1 MAFLDNS
8 GDIILDTTLTDEG
21 RKRLARGNFR
31 VTQFALGDDEIN
43 YALYNINNPNEEDT
57 QILQTPILEAFTNN
71 MSSLNSKLVT
81 YSSADKLYLTVL
93 KLSEIN
99 SNSTTNT
106 QLSNFVIAVDSN
118 TEDNNESNT
127 PTTALGINTNG
138 QVQGVLFGRSVSKGL
153 NYIRVDSGLDSNELS
168 PGDSYPGTDKETAFK
183 IEIDNRLGIVSDKE
197 GNDASPVTIDNDGV
211 ATYVLS
217 RTGNSN
223 FVMDN
228 ASTEAGSGSQAIA
241 GPRGPYVEFKI
252 RAQLSLQQSN
262 YLFDTLGGTSG
273 TLTAYNAST
282 PSAKIVDSIIRVTGM
297 TTGYTIHIPI
307 RFVKL

>member
-8 GDIILDTTLTDEG
+8 GDIILDVVLTDEG

-43 YALYNINNPNEEDT
+43 YALYDIGAPNNEDV

-93 KLSEIN
+93 KLSTIDTN
-99 SNSTTNT
+99 SSLNT
-106 QLSNFVIAVDSN
+106 QFSNFVVAVDSN
-118 TEDNNESNT
+118 TEDNNESNS
-127 PTTALGINTNG
+127 PTTALGIGTNG
-138 QVQGVLFGRSVSKGL
+138 QVQGVLFGRSVSKGI
-153 NYIRVDSGLDSNELS
+153 NYIRVDSGLDSSELS
-168 PGDSYPGTDKETAFK
+168 PSDTYPGTDKETAFK
-183 IEIDNRLGIVSDKE
+183 IEIDNRLGIITDKQ

-211 ATYVLS
+211 ATYILS

-228 ASTEAGSGSQAIA
+228 TSTEAGTGSNAIA
-241 GPRGPYVEFKI
+241 GPRGPFIEFKI

-262 YLFDTLGGTSG
+262 YLFNTLGGTNTIMASYSG
-273 TLTAYNAST
+273 GSPTH
-282 PSAKIVDSIIRVTGM
+282 KIIDTVVRVTGM
-297 TTGYTIHIPI
+297 TTGYTIHIPV
-307 RFVKL
+307 RFAKL

>member
-43 YALYNINNPNEEDT
+43 YALYDITDPNNEDT

-93 KLSEIN
+93 KLSEID

-118 TEDNNESNT
+118 TEDNNESNS
-127 PTTALGINTNG
+127 PTTALGINTSG

-168 PGDSYPGTDKETAFK
+168 PGDTYPGTDKETAFK
-183 IEIDNRLGIVSDKE
+183 IEIDNRLGIISDKE
-197 GNDASPVTIDNDGV
+197 GNDSSPVTIDNDGV

-223 FVMDN
+223 FVKDN
-228 ASTEAGSGSQAIA
+228 TSVEAGSGSQAIA
-241 GPRGPYVEFKI
+241 GPRGPYIEFKI

-262 YLFDTLGGTSG
+262 YLFDTLGGTDN
-273 TLTAYNAST
+273 TLTAHDTTT
-282 PSAKIVDSIIRVTGM
+282 PTAKIVDSIIRVTGM

>member
-43 YALYNINNPNEEDT
+43 YALYNINNPNNEDT

-93 KLSEIN
+93 KLSEID

-118 TEDNNESNT
+118 TEDNNESNS
-127 PTTALGINTNG
+127 PTTALGINASG

-168 PGDSYPGTDKETAFK
+168 PGDTYPGTDKETAFK
-183 IEIDNRLGIVSDKE
+183 IEIDNRLGIISDKE
-197 GNDASPVTIDNDGV
+197 GNDSSPVTIDNDGV

-223 FVMDN
+223 FVKDN
-228 ASTEAGSGSQAIA
+228 TSVEAGSGSQAIA
-241 GPRGPYVEFKI
+241 GPRGPYIEFKI

-262 YLFDTLGGTSG
+262 YLFDTLGGTDN
-273 TLTAYNAST
+273 TLTAHDTTT
-282 PSAKIVDSIIRVTGM
+282 PTAKIVDSIIRVTGM

>member
-43 YALYNINNPNEEDT
+43 YALYNINNPNNEDT

-93 KLSEIN
+93 KLSEID

-118 TEDNNESNT
+118 TEDNNESNS
-127 PTTALGINTNG
+127 PTTALGINASG

-168 PGDSYPGTDKETAFK
+168 PGDTYPGTDKETAFK
-183 IEIDNRLGIVSDKE
+183 IEIDNRLGIISDKE
-197 GNDASPVTIDNDGV
+197 GNDSSPVTIDNDGV
-211 ATYVLS
+211 ATYVFS

-223 FVMDN
+223 FVKDN
-228 ASTEAGSGSQAIA
+228 TSVEAGSGSQAIA
-241 GPRGPYVEFKI
+241 GPRGPYIEFKI

-262 YLFDTLGGTSG
+262 YLFDTLGGTDN
-273 TLTAYNAST
+273 TLTAHDTTT
-282 PSAKIVDSIIRVTGM
+282 PTAKIVDSIIRVTGM

>member
-43 YALYNINNPNEEDT
+43 YALYDITDPNNEDT

-93 KLSEIN
+93 KLSEID

-118 TEDNNESNT
+118 TEDNNESNS
-127 PTTALGINTNG
+127 PTTALGINTSG

-168 PGDSYPGTDKETAFK
+168 PGDTYPGTDKETAFK
-183 IEIDNRLGIVSDKE
+183 IEIDNRLGIISDKE
-197 GNDASPVTIDNDGV
+197 GNDSSPVTIDNDGV

-223 FVMDN
+223 FVKDN
-228 ASTEAGSGSQAIA
+228 TSVEAGSGSQAIA
-241 GPRGPYVEFKI
+241 GPRGPYIEFKI
-252 RAQLSLQQSN
+252 RAQLSMQQSN
-262 YLFDTLGGTSG
+262 YLFDTLGGTDN
-273 TLTAYNAST
+273 TLTAHNAST
-282 PSAKIVDSIIRVTGM
+282 PTAKIVDSIIRVTGM